1 MYLEID
7 RATYSEYEEN
17 IRDFYPAKHLE
28 KLSQLYNIQVTDLMD
43 DYNRFLY
50 DGQSKRLKEIRK
62 QQQLTQ
68 SGLAKLLNM
77 KVTTI
82 KNWERGSVRM
92 YKSSW
97 KRLKGLNFA
106 EPK

>member
-17 IRDFYPAKHLE
+17 IRDFYPVKHLE
-28 KLSQLYNIQVTDLMD
+28 KLSRLYNIQVTDLMD

-97 KRLKGLNFA
+97 ERLKGLNFA